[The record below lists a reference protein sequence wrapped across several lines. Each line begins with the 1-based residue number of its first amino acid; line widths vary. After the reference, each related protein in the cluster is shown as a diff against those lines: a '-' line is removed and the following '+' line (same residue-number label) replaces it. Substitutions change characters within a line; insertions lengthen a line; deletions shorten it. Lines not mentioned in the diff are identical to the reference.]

1 VYVKYSWTKG
11 RIFTIAPA
19 FGPPGDNSH
28 FRDDPRAAFNSSAIH
43 FVTVFEN
50 EDYDSED
57 TTFIEAE
64 TVDCD
69 VLRPIPAVDARG
81 MVVLSMLIAISSNR
95 VMA

>member
-1 VYVKYSWTKG
+1 M
-11 RIFTIAPA
+11 
-19 FGPPGDNSH
+19 
-28 FRDDPRAAFNSSAIH
+28 
-43 FVTVFEN
+43 TVFEN